1 MRFLDTNVLIRY
13 LTGDD
18 PEKAKASFALLLRVE
33 RGEEVVVT
41 SDIVMAETVYVL
53 QSRTYGI
60 PRERIRELVEPL
72 INLRGLRLP
81 RKGLYARAFAVYCQQ
96 RISFAD
102 AFNAAYMESRG
113 LSEVY
118 SYDTDFDAID
128 GIVRVEPGG

>member
-118 SYDTDFDAID
+118 SYATDFDAID